1 MNLFKKMY
9 KMYFKVKMNKKMS
22 YEELYEIIKDG
33 DYPIGKPEISG
44 EGIMHA
50 IRFQPTGKYQIMVGM
65 AGKTLTVSKS
75 YSGVESFA
83 KIAALDLVTDRW
95 YQTLNKENLD
105 GNEAV
110 EVIGE
115 EIKRLL
121 GINGFL
127 V

>member
-1 MNLFKKMY
+1 MGIFKKMY
-9 KMYFKVKMNKKMS
+9 KMYSNIKMNRKMS

-33 DYPIGKPEISG
+33 EYPIGKPEISG

-75 YSGVESFA
+75 YSGVTGFV
-83 KIAALDLVTDRW
+83 KIAALDSVTNGL
-95 YQTLNKENLD
+95 YQGLNKENLD

-110 EVIGE
+110 EKIGK
-115 EIKRLL
+115 EISRLL
-121 GINGFL
+121 ELNGL
-127 V
+127 LA